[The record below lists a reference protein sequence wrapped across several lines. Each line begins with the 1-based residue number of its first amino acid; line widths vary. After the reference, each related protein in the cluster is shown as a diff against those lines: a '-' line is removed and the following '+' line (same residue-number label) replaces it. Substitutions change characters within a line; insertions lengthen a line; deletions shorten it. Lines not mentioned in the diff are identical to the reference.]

1 MPICAKQLSFSTL
14 LTTSALFLGSAQA
27 AKAGERLTLSATTS
41 LSEIHP
47 GDEGTLAIT
56 LEIEEGWHTYWP
68 GVSDSGGGFKLDIDT
83 SDAITLDDPIWP
95 TPKRYLQ
102 PGDILDFIYEDAV
115 IVLVPFRVD
124 DDASAGDLLL
134 FDIDADYLV
143 CEEVCLPESAST
155 SASITVVDAQS
166 TKSPAASHDAI
177 RALYD
182 ARPQVFDPKA
192 EHVRVQWIAY
202 RAAIMFRDA
211 TKIEFFPSAECTE
224 LADPITSTLTENNR
238 LILKFATSENKVLAG
253 RIRSYERTGPVD
265 YDIRI
270 TPPD

>member
-1 MPICAKQLSFSTL
+1 MSSAMLAVGSFFS
-14 LTTSALFLGSAQA
+14 GSAQA
-27 AKAGERLTLSATTS
+27 GEHLTLSAATD
-41 LSEIHP
+41 LSELHP
-47 GDEGTLAIT
+47 GDKGILAIT
-56 LEIEEGWHTYWP
+56 LTIDEGWHTYWP
-68 GVSDSGGGFKLDIDT
+68 GVSDSGVGFALDIDT
-83 SDAITLDDPIWP
+83 SEAITLDDPIWP

-102 PGDILDFIYEDAV
+102 PGEILDFIYEDTAT
-115 IVLVPFRVD
+115 ILVPFQVA
-124 DDASAGDLLL
+124 DDASAGELLI
-134 FDIDADYLV
+134 FDIDAEYLV

-155 SASITVVDAQS
+155 SASIAVVDAQS
-166 TKSPAASHDAI
+166 TKSRSASHDTI

-182 ARPQVFDPKA
+182 ARPETFDPQA

-211 TKIEFFPSAECTE
+211 TRIEFFPSTACTE

-265 YDIRI
+265 YDIHI